1 MLLDTGGDC
10 ELPCRKAIERK
21 SMENLLQVL
30 KEATLFILTA
40 QLFRHLL
47 PGKKYLPYE
56 NVILSMAV
64 LSMLIVPILSVV
76 NADLPGEFGER
87 VALLETENEMFSQH
101 LEKLE
106 EQETGLFRN
115 NMADSIEVRVQKEA
129 EAAGVRVKGV
139 RLLED
144 GTVFISVSG
153 QKHAEGGGQAS
164 GASTQS
170 REAVGGQASGAPGQS
185 SEAGAGQDSG
195 ISVEPVRPVGSTK
208 ARQEQF
214 VLADG
219 EALKGTAREDLKER
233 FAAVIGIGQTQLEV
247 VEVE

>member
-1 MLLDTGGDC
+1 
-10 ELPCRKAIERK
+10 
-21 SMENLLQVL
+21 MENLLQVL
-30 KEATLFILTA
+30 KEATLFILTT

-64 LSMLIVPILSVV
+64 LSMLIVPILSV
-76 NADLPGEFGER
+76 ADADFPGEFGER

-153 QKHAEGGGQAS
+153 QKHAEG
-164 GASTQS
+164 
-170 REAVGGQASGAPGQS
+170 
-185 SEAGAGQDSG
+185 AGQDSV
-195 ISVEPVRPVGSTK
+195 ISVEPVRPVESTK

>member
-1 MLLDTGGDC
+1 
-10 ELPCRKAIERK
+10 
-21 SMENLLQVL
+21 MENLLQVL

-64 LSMLIVPILSVV
+64 LSMLIVPILSVAD
-76 NADLPGEFGER
+76 ADLPEGFGER
-87 VALLETENEMFSQH
+87 VALLETENEMFSQQ
-101 LEKLE
+101 LEELE
-106 EQETGLFRN
+106 EQETGLLHN

-144 GTVFISVSG
+144 GTVLISVSG
-153 QKHAEGGGQAS
+153 QKHAEGGGQAV
-164 GASTQS
+164 GAAGQS
-170 REAVGGQASGAPGQS
+170 SEAGGGQASGASGQS
-185 SEAGAGQDSG
+185 SAEGAGQDSG
-195 ISVEPVRPVGSTK
+195 ILVEPVRPVGSTK
-208 ARQEQF
+208 TRQEQF

-219 EALKGTAREDLKER
+219 EALKGTARKDLKER
-233 FAAVIGIGQTQLEV
+233 FAAVIGIGQAQLEV

>member
-1 MLLDTGGDC
+1 
-10 ELPCRKAIERK
+10 
-21 SMENLLQVL
+21 MENLLQVL

-64 LSMLIVPILSVV
+64 LSMLIVPILSVAD
-76 NADLPGEFGER
+76 ADLPEGFGER
-87 VALLETENEMFSQH
+87 VALLETENEMFSQQ
-101 LEKLE
+101 LEELE
-106 EQETGLFRN
+106 EQETGLLHN

-153 QKHAEGGGQAS
+153 QKHAEGGGQ
-164 GASTQS
+164 
-170 REAVGGQASGAPGQS
+170 
-185 SEAGAGQDSG
+185 DSG
-195 ISVEPVRPVGSTK
+195 ILVEPVRPVGSTK
-208 ARQEQF
+208 TRQEQF

-233 FAAVIGIGQTQLEV
+233 FAAVIGIGQAQLEV

>member
-1 MLLDTGGDC
+1 
-10 ELPCRKAIERK
+10 
-21 SMENLLQVL
+21 MENLLQVL

-64 LSMLIVPILSVV
+64 LSMLIVPILSVAD
-76 NADLPGEFGER
+76 ADLPEGFGER
-87 VALLETENEMFSQH
+87 VALLETENEMFSQQ
-101 LEKLE
+101 LEELE
-106 EQETGLFRN
+106 EQETGLLHN
-115 NMADSIEVRVQKEA
+115 NMADSIEARVQKEA

-144 GTVFISVSG
+144 GTVLISVSG
-153 QKHAEGGGQAS
+153 QKHAEG
-164 GASTQS
+164 
-170 REAVGGQASGAPGQS
+170 
-185 SEAGAGQDSG
+185 AGQDSG
-195 ISVEPVRPVGSTK
+195 ILVEPVRPVGSTK
-208 ARQEQF
+208 TRQEQF

-233 FAAVIGIGQTQLEV
+233 FAAVIGIGQAQLEV

>member
-1 MLLDTGGDC
+1 
-10 ELPCRKAIERK
+10 
-21 SMENLLQVL
+21 MENLLQVL
-30 KEATLFILTA
+30 KEATLFILTT

-64 LSMLIVPILSVV
+64 LSMLIVPILSV
-76 NADLPGEFGER
+76 ADADFPGEFGER

-115 NMADSIEVRVQKEA
+115 NMADSIEVRVHKEA

-153 QKHAEGGGQAS
+153 QKHAEG
-164 GASTQS
+164 
-170 REAVGGQASGAPGQS
+170 
-185 SEAGAGQDSG
+185 AGQDSG
-195 ISVEPVRPVGSTK
+195 ISVEPVRPVESTK

>member
-1 MLLDTGGDC
+1 
-10 ELPCRKAIERK
+10 
-21 SMENLLQVL
+21 MENLLQEL

-153 QKHAEGGGQAS
+153 QKHAEG
-164 GASTQS
+164 
-170 REAVGGQASGAPGQS
+170 
-185 SEAGAGQDSG
+185 AGQDSG

>member
-1 MLLDTGGDC
+1 
-10 ELPCRKAIERK
+10 
-21 SMENLLQVL
+21 MENLLQVL

-64 LSMLIVPILSVV
+64 LSMLIVPILSVAD
-76 NADLPGEFGER
+76 ADLPEGFGER
-87 VALLETENEMFSQH
+87 VALLETENEMFSQQ
-101 LEKLE
+101 LEELE
-106 EQETGLFRN
+106 EQETGLLHN
-115 NMADSIEVRVQKEA
+115 NMADSIEARVQKEA

-144 GTVFISVSG
+144 GTVLISVSG
-153 QKHAEGGGQAS
+153 QKHAEG
-164 GASTQS
+164 
-170 REAVGGQASGAPGQS
+170 
-185 SEAGAGQDSG
+185 AGQDSG
-195 ISVEPVRPVGSTK
+195 ILVEPVRPVGSTK
-208 ARQEQF
+208 TRQEQF

-233 FAAVIGIGQTQLEV
+233 FAAVIGIGQTRLEV

>member
-30 KEATLFILTA
+30 KEATLFILTT

-64 LSMLIVPILSVV
+64 LSMLIVPILSVAD
-76 NADLPGEFGER
+76 ADLPGKFGER

-106 EQETGLFRN
+106 EQETGLLHN

-129 EAAGVRVKGV
+129 EAAGVSVKGV

-153 QKHAEGGGQAS
+153 QKHAE
-164 GASTQS
+164 
-170 REAVGGQASGAPGQS
+170 
-185 SEAGAGQDSG
+185 GAGQDSG

>member
-30 KEATLFILTA
+30 KEATLFILTT

-64 LSMLIVPILSVV
+64 LSMLIVPILSV
-76 NADLPGEFGER
+76 ADADFPGEFGER

-106 EQETGLFRN
+106 EQETGLLHN

-129 EAAGVRVKGV
+129 EAAGVSVKGV

-153 QKHAEGGGQAS
+153 QKHAEG
-164 GASTQS
+164 
-170 REAVGGQASGAPGQS
+170 
-185 SEAGAGQDSG
+185 AGQDSG
-195 ISVEPVRPVGSTK
+195 ISVEPVRPVESTK

>member
-1 MLLDTGGDC
+1 
-10 ELPCRKAIERK
+10 
-21 SMENLLQVL
+21 MENLLQVL

-64 LSMLIVPILSVV
+64 LSMLIVPILSVAD
-76 NADLPGEFGER
+76 ADLPEGFGER
-87 VALLETENEMFSQH
+87 VALLETENEMFSQQ
-101 LEKLE
+101 LEELE
-106 EQETGLFRN
+106 EQETGLLHN
-115 NMADSIEVRVQKEA
+115 NMADSIEARVKKEA

-153 QKHAEGGGQAS
+153 QKHAEG
-164 GASTQS
+164 
-170 REAVGGQASGAPGQS
+170 
-185 SEAGAGQDSG
+185 AGQDSG
-195 ISVEPVRPVGSTK
+195 ILVEPVRPVGSTK
-208 ARQEQF
+208 TRQEQF

-233 FAAVIGIGQTQLEV
+233 FAAVIGIGQAQLEV

>member
-1 MLLDTGGDC
+1 
-10 ELPCRKAIERK
+10 
-21 SMENLLQVL
+21 MENLLQVL
-30 KEATLFILTA
+30 KEATLFILTT

-64 LSMLIVPILSVV
+64 LSMLIVPILSVAD
-76 NADLPGEFGER
+76 ADLPEGFGER

-106 EQETGLFRN
+106 EQETGLLHN
-115 NMADSIEVRVQKEA
+115 NMADSIEARVQKEA
-129 EAAGVRVKGV
+129 DSAGVSVKGV

-153 QKHAEGGGQAS
+153 QKHAEG
-164 GASTQS
+164 
-170 REAVGGQASGAPGQS
+170 
-185 SEAGAGQDSG
+185 AGQDSG
-195 ISVEPVRPVGSTK
+195 ISVEPVRPVESTK

>member
-1 MLLDTGGDC
+1 
-10 ELPCRKAIERK
+10 
-21 SMENLLQVL
+21 MENLLQVL

-129 EAAGVRVKGV
+129 EAAGVSVKGV

-153 QKHAEGGGQAS
+153 QKHAEG
-164 GASTQS
+164 
-170 REAVGGQASGAPGQS
+170 
-185 SEAGAGQDSG
+185 AGQDSG

-208 ARQEQF
+208 AQQEQF

>member
-1 MLLDTGGDC
+1 
-10 ELPCRKAIERK
+10 
-21 SMENLLQVL
+21 MENLLQVL
-30 KEATLFILTA
+30 KEATLFILTT

-64 LSMLIVPILSVV
+64 PSMLIVPILSV
-76 NADLPGEFGER
+76 ADADFPGEFGER

-153 QKHAEGGGQAS
+153 QKHAEG
-164 GASTQS
+164 
-170 REAVGGQASGAPGQS
+170 
-185 SEAGAGQDSG
+185 AGQDSG

>member
-1 MLLDTGGDC
+1 
-10 ELPCRKAIERK
+10 
-21 SMENLLQVL
+21 MENLLQVL
-30 KEATLFILTA
+30 KEATLFILTT

-64 LSMLIVPILSVV
+64 LSMLIVPILSVAD
-76 NADLPGEFGER
+76 ADLPGEFGER

-106 EQETGLFRN
+106 EQETGLLHN

-153 QKHAEGGGQAS
+153 QKHAEG
-164 GASTQS
+164 
-170 REAVGGQASGAPGQS
+170 
-185 SEAGAGQDSG
+185 AGQDSG
-195 ISVEPVRPVGSTK
+195 ISVEPVRPVESTK

>member
-10 ELPCRKAIERK
+10 ELPCRKAVERK

-30 KEATLFILTA
+30 KEATLFILTT

-64 LSMLIVPILSVV
+64 LSMLIVPILSV
-76 NADLPGEFGER
+76 ADADFPGEFGER

-129 EAAGVRVKGV
+129 EAAGVSVKGV

-153 QKHAEGGGQAS
+153 QKHAE
-164 GASTQS
+164 
-170 REAVGGQASGAPGQS
+170 
-185 SEAGAGQDSG
+185 GAGQDSG

>member
-30 KEATLFILTA
+30 KEATLFILTT

-164 GASTQS
+164 GASTLS
-170 REAVGGQASGAPGQS
+170 REAGEGQASGAPGQS

-195 ISVEPVRPVGSTK
+195 ISVEPVRPVPAGTVCSGGWGSFKRHCTGG
-208 ARQEQF
+208 F
-214 VLADG
+214 
-219 EALKGTAREDLKER
+219 KG
-233 FAAVIGIGQTQLEV
+233 AVCRCDWNRSDPAGGGRS
-247 VEVE
+247 

>member
-64 LSMLIVPILSVV
+64 LSMLIVPILSVAD
-76 NADLPGEFGER
+76 ADLPGKFGER

-153 QKHAEGGGQAS
+153 QKHAEG
-164 GASTQS
+164 
-170 REAVGGQASGAPGQS
+170 
-185 SEAGAGQDSG
+185 AGQDSG
-195 ISVEPVRPVGSTK
+195 ISVEPVRPVESTK

>member
-1 MLLDTGGDC
+1 
-10 ELPCRKAIERK
+10 
-21 SMENLLQVL
+21 MENLLQVL
-30 KEATLFILTA
+30 KEATLFILTTH
-40 QLFRHLL
+40 LFRHLL

-64 LSMLIVPILSVV
+64 LSMLIVPILSVAD
-76 NADLPGEFGER
+76 ADLPGKFGER

-106 EQETGLFRN
+106 EQETGLLHN

-129 EAAGVRVKGV
+129 EAAGVSVKGV

-153 QKHAEGGGQAS
+153 QKHAE
-164 GASTQS
+164 
-170 REAVGGQASGAPGQS
+170 
-185 SEAGAGQDSG
+185 GAGQDSG

>member
-1 MLLDTGGDC
+1 
-10 ELPCRKAIERK
+10 
-21 SMENLLQVL
+21 
-30 KEATLFILTA
+30 
-40 QLFRHLL
+40 
-47 PGKKYLPYE
+47 
-56 NVILSMAV
+56 MAV

-153 QKHAEGGGQAS
+153 QKHAEG
-164 GASTQS
+164 
-170 REAVGGQASGAPGQS
+170 
-185 SEAGAGQDSG
+185 AGQDSG

>member
-1 MLLDTGGDC
+1 
-10 ELPCRKAIERK
+10 
-21 SMENLLQVL
+21 MENLLQVL

-64 LSMLIVPILSVV
+64 LSMLIVPILSVAD
-76 NADLPGEFGER
+76 ADLPGEFGER

-106 EQETGLFRN
+106 EQETGLLRN

-153 QKHAEGGGQAS
+153 QKHAE
-164 GASTQS
+164 
-170 REAVGGQASGAPGQS
+170 
-185 SEAGAGQDSG
+185 GAGQDSG

>member
-1 MLLDTGGDC
+1 
-10 ELPCRKAIERK
+10 
-21 SMENLLQVL
+21 MENLLQVL
-30 KEATLFILTA
+30 KEATLFILTT

-64 LSMLIVPILSVV
+64 LSMLIVPILSV
-76 NADLPGEFGER
+76 ADTDLPGEFGER

-106 EQETGLFRN
+106 EQETGLFHN

-153 QKHAEGGGQAS
+153 QKHAEG
-164 GASTQS
+164 
-170 REAVGGQASGAPGQS
+170 
-185 SEAGAGQDSG
+185 AGQDSG
-195 ISVEPVRPVGSTK
+195 ISVEPVRPVESTK

>member
-1 MLLDTGGDC
+1 
-10 ELPCRKAIERK
+10 
-21 SMENLLQVL
+21 MENLLQVL

-64 LSMLIVPILSVV
+64 LSMLIVPILSV
-76 NADLPGEFGER
+76 ADADFPGEFGER

-101 LEKLE
+101 LE

-153 QKHAEGGGQAS
+153 QKHAEGAGQA
-164 GASTQS
+164 
-170 REAVGGQASGAPGQS
+170 VGAPGQS

>member
-1 MLLDTGGDC
+1 MLLDTGGDF

-30 KEATLFILTA
+30 KEATLFILTT

-64 LSMLIVPILSVV
+64 LSMLIVPILSVAD
-76 NADLPGEFGER
+76 ADLPGKFGER

-153 QKHAEGGGQAS
+153 QKHAEG
-164 GASTQS
+164 
-170 REAVGGQASGAPGQS
+170 
-185 SEAGAGQDSG
+185 AGQDSG

>member
-1 MLLDTGGDC
+1 
-10 ELPCRKAIERK
+10 
-21 SMENLLQVL
+21 MENLLQVL
-30 KEATLFILTA
+30 KEATLFILTT

-64 LSMLIVPILSVV
+64 LSMLIVPILSVAD
-76 NADLPGEFGER
+76 ADLPGEFGER

-106 EQETGLFRN
+106 EQETGLLHN

-129 EAAGVRVKGV
+129 EAAGVSVKGV

-153 QKHAEGGGQAS
+153 QKHA
-164 GASTQS
+164 
-170 REAVGGQASGAPGQS
+170 
-185 SEAGAGQDSG
+185 AGAGQDSG

>member
-56 NVILSMAV
+56 NVILSMAM

-129 EAAGVRVKGV
+129 EAAGVSVKGV

-153 QKHAEGGGQAS
+153 QKHAE
-164 GASTQS
+164 
-170 REAVGGQASGAPGQS
+170 
-185 SEAGAGQDSG
+185 GAGQDSG

>member
-1 MLLDTGGDC
+1 
-10 ELPCRKAIERK
+10 
-21 SMENLLQVL
+21 MENLLQVL
-30 KEATLFILTA
+30 KEATLFILTT

-64 LSMLIVPILSVV
+64 LSMLIVPILSVAD
-76 NADLPGEFGER
+76 ADLPGEFGER

-115 NMADSIEVRVQKEA
+115 NMADSIEARVQKEA

-153 QKHAEGGGQAS
+153 QKHAE
-164 GASTQS
+164 
-170 REAVGGQASGAPGQS
+170 
-185 SEAGAGQDSG
+185 GAGQDSG

>member
-30 KEATLFILTA
+30 KEATLFILTT

-64 LSMLIVPILSVV
+64 LSMLIVPILSVAD
-76 NADLPGEFGER
+76 ADLPGEFGER

-115 NMADSIEVRVQKEA
+115 NMADSIEARVQKEA

-153 QKHAEGGGQAS
+153 QKHAEGRAGGGCARSEQRRRGRA
-164 GASTQS
+164 GLRHIGRAGQTG
-170 REAVGGQASGAPGQS
+170 REHQS
-185 SEAGAGQDSG
+185 SAGTVCPGGRGSFKRHCAGG
-195 ISVEPVRPVGSTK
+195 
-208 ARQEQF
+208 F
-214 VLADG
+214 
-219 EALKGTAREDLKER
+219 KG
-233 FAAVIGIGQTQLEV
+233 AVCRCDWNRSDPAGGGRS
-247 VEVE
+247 

>member
-1 MLLDTGGDC
+1 
-10 ELPCRKAIERK
+10 
-21 SMENLLQVL
+21 MENLLQVL
-30 KEATLFILTA
+30 KEATLFILTT

-64 LSMLIVPILSVV
+64 LSMLIVPILSVAD
-76 NADLPGEFGER
+76 ADLPGEFGER

-153 QKHAEGGGQAS
+153 QKHAEGGRSGDPARLLRTGKQWEGQAS
-164 GASTQS
+164 GAS
-170 REAVGGQASGAPGQS
+170 GQS
-185 SEAGAGQDSG
+185 SAEGAGQDSG

-247 VEVE
+247 VEIE

>member
-1 MLLDTGGDC
+1 
-10 ELPCRKAIERK
+10 
-21 SMENLLQVL
+21 MENLLQVL
-30 KEATLFILTA
+30 KEATLFILTT

-106 EQETGLFRN
+106 TGLFHN

-153 QKHAEGGGQAS
+153 QKHAEG
-164 GASTQS
+164 
-170 REAVGGQASGAPGQS
+170 
-185 SEAGAGQDSG
+185 AGQDYG
-195 ISVEPVRPVGSTK
+195 ISVEPVRPVGGTK

>member
-1 MLLDTGGDC
+1 
-10 ELPCRKAIERK
+10 
-21 SMENLLQVL
+21 MENLLQVL
-30 KEATLFILTA
+30 KEATLFILTT

-64 LSMLIVPILSVV
+64 LSMLIVPILSVAD
-76 NADLPGEFGER
+76 ADLPGKFGER

-106 EQETGLFRN
+106 EQETGLLRN

-129 EAAGVRVKGV
+129 EAAGVSVKGV

-153 QKHAEGGGQAS
+153 QKHAE
-164 GASTQS
+164 
-170 REAVGGQASGAPGQS
+170 
-185 SEAGAGQDSG
+185 GAGQDSG

>member
-1 MLLDTGGDC
+1 
-10 ELPCRKAIERK
+10 
-21 SMENLLQVL
+21 MENLLQVL
-30 KEATLFILTA
+30 KEATLFILTT

-64 LSMLIVPILSVV
+64 LSMLIVPILSVAD
-76 NADLPGEFGER
+76 ADLPGEFGER

-101 LEKLE
+101 LEKLG

-153 QKHAEGGGQAS
+153 QKHAEGAGQAVDGLRAAKQGKVRHPARLDRAAQKGQGRTPAYRS
-164 GASTQS
+164 S
-170 REAVGGQASGAPGQS
+170 RSDRSGAPKPGRNS
-185 SEAGAGQDSG
+185 LSWRTG
-195 ISVEPVRPVGSTK
+195 K
-208 ARQEQF
+208 
-214 VLADG
+214 L
-219 EALKGTAREDLKER
+219 
-233 FAAVIGIGQTQLEV
+233 
-247 VEVE
+247 

>member
-30 KEATLFILTA
+30 KEATLFILTT

-64 LSMLIVPILSVV
+64 LSMLIVPILSV
-76 NADLPGEFGER
+76 ADTDLPGEFGER

-153 QKHAEGGGQAS
+153 QKHAEG
-164 GASTQS
+164 
-170 REAVGGQASGAPGQS
+170 
-185 SEAGAGQDSG
+185 AGQDSG

>member
-1 MLLDTGGDC
+1 
-10 ELPCRKAIERK
+10 
-21 SMENLLQVL
+21 MENLLQVL
-30 KEATLFILTA
+30 KEATLFILTT

-64 LSMLIVPILSVV
+64 LSMLIVPILSVAD
-76 NADLPGEFGER
+76 ADLPGEFGER

-106 EQETGLFRN
+106 EQETGLLRN

-153 QKHAEGGGQAS
+153 QKHAEGAGQA
-164 GASTQS
+164 
-170 REAVGGQASGAPGQS
+170 VGAPGQS
-185 SEAGAGQDSG
+185 SEAGAGL
-195 ISVEPVRPVGSTK
+195 RH
-208 ARQEQF
+208 
-214 VLADG
+214 
-219 EALKGTAREDLKER
+219 
-233 FAAVIGIGQTQLEV
+233 IGRAGQTGREHQSPAGTV
-247 VEVE
+247 CPGGWGSFKRHCAGGFKGAVCRCDWNRSDPAGGGRS

>member
-1 MLLDTGGDC
+1 
-10 ELPCRKAIERK
+10 
-21 SMENLLQVL
+21 MENLLQVL
-30 KEATLFILTA
+30 KEATLFILTT

-64 LSMLIVPILSVV
+64 LSMLIVPILSV
-76 NADLPGEFGER
+76 ADTDLPGEFGER

-153 QKHAEGGGQAS
+153 QKHAEG
-164 GASTQS
+164 
-170 REAVGGQASGAPGQS
+170 
-185 SEAGAGQDSG
+185 AGQDSG
-195 ISVEPVRPVGSTK
+195 ISVEPVRPVESTK

>member
-1 MLLDTGGDC
+1 
-10 ELPCRKAIERK
+10 
-21 SMENLLQVL
+21 MENLLQVL

-64 LSMLIVPILSVV
+64 LSMLIVPILSVAD
-76 NADLPGEFGER
+76 ADLPEGFGER

-153 QKHAEGGGQAS
+153 QKHAEG
-164 GASTQS
+164 
-170 REAVGGQASGAPGQS
+170 
-185 SEAGAGQDSG
+185 AGQDSG
-195 ISVEPVRPVGSTK
+195 ISVEPVRPVESTK

>member
-1 MLLDTGGDC
+1 
-10 ELPCRKAIERK
+10 
-21 SMENLLQVL
+21 MENLLQVL
-30 KEATLFILTA
+30 KEATLFILTT

-64 LSMLIVPILSVV
+64 LSMLLVPILSVAD
-76 NADLPGEFGER
+76 ADLPGEFGER

-153 QKHAEGGGQAS
+153 QKHAEG
-164 GASTQS
+164 
-170 REAVGGQASGAPGQS
+170 
-185 SEAGAGQDSG
+185 AGQDSG
-195 ISVEPVRPVGSTK
+195 ISVEPVRPVESTK